1 MSGTEN
7 EGDASGNEREED
19 TLLECLYR
27 LHHSALV
34 RHALTF
40 VPDPQAAEDACH
52 TVFLRL
58 LQREDR
64 PAEITLGYLRTA
76 VRHACFDHQKCIR
89 RLTPLPPGWDHPA
102 PPADDFEEAAAVH
115 ELVARLLDLLPEKAR
130 DVMELR
136 LDELSYRDIA
146 GKLGIPS
153 KTVDTIL
160 TRARE
165 LLRLYLM
172 AEREREREREK
183 ESSFR
188 WERPEHAV
196 ALRRFSRSCR
206 RPASPVRA

>member
-7 EGDASGNEREED
+7 QGDASADERAED
-19 TLLECLYR
+19 TLLERLYR
-27 LHHSALV
+27 LHYNALV

-40 VPDPQAAEDACH
+40 VPDPSAAEDACH

-64 PAEITLGYLRTA
+64 PAEITLSYLWTA
-76 VRHACFDHQKCIR
+76 VRHACFDHRKRVR
-89 RLTPLPPGWDHPA
+89 RLTPLPPSWDHPA
-102 PPADDFEEAAAVH
+102 PPADDLDAAAAVR

-136 LDELSYRDIA
+136 LDEQSYREIA
-146 GKLGIPS
+146 EKLGIPF

-160 TRARE
+160 TRARTQLRPH
-165 LLRLYLM
+165 LL
-172 AEREREREREK
+172 AERERERERER

-188 WERPEHAV
+188 WERPDHIV
-196 ALRRFSRSCR
+196 ALRRFSRFCR
-206 RPASPVRA
+206 RPASPVLA